1 MPLHKT
7 KIKLSRA
14 LGIPLVPKA
23 GKYLERRP
31 YPPGQHGQSRRGK
44 KSSYGLQLLEKQR
57 LRHQYFLRE
66 KQLANY
72 VHDAERRRGNTGDLL
87 IEQLERR
94 LDVLVLRAG
103 FARTLY
109 QARQFVSHGHVRVN
123 GGKVKWPSA
132 PIKVGDEIS
141 LKEESRGLDVQKLAL
156 VPSEPPAYMARDG
169 EIARLIRLPV
179 REEVP
184 VICEVS
190 TVIEYYA
197 K

>member
-1 MPLHKT
+1 MTGSGLG
-7 KIKLSRA
+7 
-14 LGIPLVPKA
+14 LGILADRKEA
-23 GKYLERRP
+23 ERNALFYILWGIP
-31 YPPGQHGQSRRGK
+31 TPP
-44 KSSYGLQLLEKQR
+44 
-57 LRHQYFLRE
+57 
-66 KQLANY
+66 NY